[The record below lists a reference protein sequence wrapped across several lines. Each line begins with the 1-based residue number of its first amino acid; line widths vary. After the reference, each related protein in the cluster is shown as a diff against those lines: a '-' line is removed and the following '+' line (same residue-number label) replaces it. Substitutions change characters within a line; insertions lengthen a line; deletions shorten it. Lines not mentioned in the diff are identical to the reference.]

1 MKKIFV
7 LFLTLCSMQ
16 LVAQDKKGCDTT
28 HPSYIS
34 RITGYDISSC
44 EYSEYRD
51 YTFIYYAGTP
61 AKAYKLQQGGKFRQ
75 LFFTKNGKE
84 NRKMSADQIRTNYA
98 NAILKSKGK
107 ELSKNKTL
115 FTFRVDNKE
124 VYIELHTTNSADEK
138 SYNIIILEVEAMK
151 QEVEANINEA
161 MEEEGKFALYGVFFD
176 TGKSVI
182 KPESETAL
190 NTVVEYLTA
199 NPAVKIVVVGHTDN
213 TGGYDA
219 NTLLSKSRAT
229 SVKNWLITKGKIAA
243 TRLKAEGAGQFCP
256 VATNKTE
263 EGKAKNRRVEIVLL

>member
-1 MKKIFV
+1 MKRLL
-7 LFLTLCSMQ
+7 LFI
-16 LVAQDKKGCDTT
+16 LVSYSLISTAQDKKGCDTT

-44 EYSEYRD
+44 DYSEYRD
-51 YTFIYYAGTP
+51 YTFIYYVGSP
-61 AKAYKLQQGGKFRQ
+61 AKAHKLQKGGKFRQ
-75 LFFTKNGKE
+75 IFFTKNGKE
-84 NRKMSADQIRTNYA
+84 NRIMSGDQIRSNYA

-115 FTFRVDNKE
+115 FTFRMDNKE

-190 NTVVEYLTA
+190 NTVVEYLNA
-199 NPAVKIVVVGHTDN
+199 NPAAKIVVVGHTDN

-219 NTLLSKSRAT
+219 NTLLSKARAT
-229 SVKNWLITKGKIAA
+229 SVKNWLITKGKISA

-256 VATNKTE
+256 AATNKTE